1 MQGINKCKFFDK
13 YIAHLISNSIVILLI
28 AQLLPMNYESND
40 DTAMLL
46 FSSGVYSGTP
56 DAHLVFI
63 NYIYGF
69 LVSSLYR
76 IYSGIEW
83 YTVLFVVIHIV
94 SFSVITWR
102 LTISKCQNIFK
113 IIFLS
118 FFCLIEIYCI
128 SALQFTT
135 TAAVCALGSLLLYAS
150 GNKTYTQILS
160 VLLFLLA
167 SLIRFEAAF
176 LIFIIYSP
184 LIGYHI
190 LQSDSSRKKIIVF
203 LALLVSLPVLA
214 KQIDGCIYDSDEAW
228 KKYREYNLYRGM
240 INDNLTVLDEDQL
253 PANITESDY
262 WLLGNFF
269 PDTDIFNVEVLKEI
283 SEKNKGTTFH
293 DKFYRVVFNLLIY
306 QYHVCIIIF
315 ISFLFF
321 ILLPARGRII
331 LFCSLFLLTMSFIYM
346 SIIGTLKPRVFVST
360 ILALCW
366 VLFVLS
372 AMVKVERKTIF
383 SIFIISLL
391 ALFISLS
398 VDISKWY
405 NGLKGLNRAFI
416 PAQETLREYVKSRP
430 QEEIIV
436 PYQSALR
443 FEIYSPWEISKEAQQ
458 YKFRCLGWLSTIPL
472 NDGEVDSYLDIIDQK
487 TILIGKNNYRLFIK
501 NIKESIFNHYAV
513 EIQDNIIFE
522 NELYYLL
529 KLTKKNDAN
538 DTI

>member
-1 MQGINKCKFFDK
+1 MQKINKCNFFEK
-13 YIAHLISNSIVILLI
+13 YIVHLIINSIVILLI

-83 YTVLFVVIHIV
+83 YTVLFVVIHVV
-94 SFSVITWR
+94 SFSIITWR
-102 LTISKCQNIFK
+102 LAVSKYNNVFK

-118 FFCLIEIYCI
+118 LFCLIEVYCI

-135 TAAVCALGSLLLYAS
+135 TAAVCALGSLLLYVS
-150 GNKTYTQILS
+150 GNKTCTQILAI
-160 VLLFLLA
+160 LLFLLA

-203 LALLVSLPVLA
+203 LVLLVSLPVLA
-214 KQIDGCIYDSDEAW
+214 KQIDGCIYDSDESW
-228 KKYREYNLYRGM
+228 KKYKEYNLYRGM

-262 WLLGNFF
+262 RLLGNFF
-269 PDTDIFNVEVLKEI
+269 PDTDVFNVEVLKEI
-283 SEKNKGTTFH
+283 SEKNKGTTSH

-315 ISFLFF
+315 ISFLLF

-331 LFCSLFLLTMSFIYM
+331 LFCSLLLLTMSFIYM

-366 VLFVLS
+366 VLFALS
-372 AMVKVERKTIF
+372 GMVKVERKTIV

-472 NDGEVDSYLDIIDQK
+472 NDGEVDSFLDIIDQK
-487 TILIGKNNYRLFIK
+487 TILIGKNNYRLFMK
-501 NIKESIFNHYAV
+501 NIKKSISHHYGI